1 MLLTTGLPLSDI
13 VTTLFMTL
21 VIVVSGLVGA
31 LVHSTYK
38 WGYYVFG
45 VVALFYI
52 WYVFLLSPLTTMCLR
67 LR

>member
-52 WYVFLLSPLTTMCLR
+52 WYALPQSPLAAMR
-67 LR
+67 LRFR